1 MPYLSIKHIAD
12 FLSIECYNIMF
23 PFNLIIQDWLFFIMY
38 IVTRFVFVWT
48 KEPCRIWVL
57 TIIGIILI
65 FNLLLFLLTV

>member
-38 IVTRFVFVWT
+38 NYRD
-48 KEPCRIWVL
+48 
-57 TIIGIILI
+57 
-65 FNLLLFLLTV
+65 